1 MTDTV
6 GIALVGAKFMGK
18 AHSNA
23 WQQVQRFFDPPLTPV
38 LHTVVARDP
47 DATAEFARRWGW
59 RHASTDLAEVL
70 ADPDVSLVDI
80 CTPNDAH
87 RDQAMAALEA
97 GKHVACEKPLA
108 GTLADARVMATAAK
122 AAPGRTFVWFSYRR
136 VPAIALARQL
146 VAQGRIGEIRHVRAV
161 YAQQWGGPA
170 TPAVWRFD
178 ASVAGSGAHG
188 DLNAHIVDAVRFVT
202 GEELVEVSGSV
213 TKTFVPSHSVDD
225 AVLFLARLSGG
236 GVATFEATRLATGYH
251 NHHGFEIHGEL
262 GALRFWFDEM
272 PYLDYY
278 DATAEP
284 LVRGWTRIEVSDGDA
299 GHPWVGAW
307 WPAGHPIGYEHT
319 FAHQAADIL
328 TALGGGEPVAPMPDF
343 AEALVVQAV
352 LETALESARRGVPV
366 AVGELLLTG

>member
-1 MTDTV
+1 MTGTV
-6 GIALVGAKFMGK
+6 GIALVGSKFMGK

-23 WQQVQRFFDPPLTPV
+23 WQQVTRFFDPPLAPV
-38 LHTVVARDP
+38 MRTVVARDAA
-47 DATAEFARRWGW
+47 ATAEFARRWGW
-59 RHASTDLAEVL
+59 QSSTTDLATAL
-70 ADPDVSLVDI
+70 ADPEVTLVDV
-80 CTPNDAH
+80 CTPNDVH
-87 RDQAMAALEA
+87 REQAVAALEA

-108 GTLADARVMATAAK
+108 GTFADAKAMAQAAKTAA
-122 AAPGRTFVWFSYRR
+122 GTTYVWFSYRR
-136 VPAIALARQL
+136 VPAIALARTL
-146 VAQGRIGEIRHVRAV
+146 VGQGRIGEIRHVRAV

-170 TPAVWRFD
+170 APAVWRFD
-178 ASVAGSGAHG
+178 GGIAGSGAHG

-202 GEELVEVSGSV
+202 GEEIVEVSGSI
-213 TKTFVPSHSVDD
+213 TKTFVPSHTVDD

-236 GVATFEATRLATGYH
+236 GVASFEATRLATGFH

-299 GHPWVGAW
+299 GHPWVGNW

-319 FAHQAADIL
+319 FAHQAFDIL
-328 TALGGGEPVAPMPDF
+328 TALSGAEPVAPMPDF

-352 LETALESARRGVPV
+352 LETALESARRGTPV
-366 AVGELLLTG
+366 EVGELLLG

>member
-1 MTDTV
+1 MTGTV
-6 GIALVGAKFMGK
+6 GIALVGSKFMGA

-23 WQQVQRFFDPPLTPV
+23 WQQVTRFFDPPLTPV
-38 LHTVVARDP
+38 LHSVVARD
-47 DATAEFARRWGW
+47 AEAVTGFGRRWGW
-59 RHASTDLAEVL
+59 QHASTDLAAVL
-70 ADPDVSLVDI
+70 ADPHVGLVDV
-80 CTPNDAH
+80 CTPNDVH
-87 RDQAMAALEA
+87 REQAVAALEA

-108 GTLADARVMATAAK
+108 GTLADARVMAKAAQ

-136 VPAIALARQL
+136 VPAIALARTL
-146 VAQGRIGEIRHVRAV
+146 VSQGRIGEIRHVRAV

-170 TPAVWRFD
+170 APAVWRFD

-202 GEELVEVSGSV
+202 GEELVEVSGAV
-213 TKTFVPSHSVDD
+213 TKTFVPSHTVDD

-236 GVATFEATRLATGYH
+236 GIATFEATRLATGYH

-299 GHPWVGAW
+299 GHPWVGSW

-319 FAHQAADIL
+319 FTNQAADIL
-328 TALGGGEPVAPMPDF
+328 TVLGGGEPVAPLPDF

-352 LETALESARRGVPV
+352 LATALESARRGAPV
-366 AVGELLLTG
+366 EVGELLLAD